1 MSNLAVKRILSDLKI
16 VKSNQL
22 DKHNIFVSTN
32 DEDIYNIKAMIIGP
46 DDTPYEGGFY
56 FFDINFPKNYPM
68 EPPKAKFMTLNRE
81 VRFNPNLYKCGKVCV
96 SLLNTWQG
104 PGWTTACTLSSVLL
118 SIQSLLNENPIQNE
132 PGWEKENGE
141 KCRTYNDLLDYYNL
155 KVGVL
160 QMIRDTPLGFEV
172 FKDIMLKYYV
182 TNFDKYM
189 KFLEKRMDKNG
200 EQKLLKLYSMSTK
213 FEYNELQEK
222 LLMAFSEFEVLYK

>member
-1 MSNLAVKRILSDLKI
+1 MSNLATKRILSDLKI
-16 VKSNQL
+16 IKKNEL
-22 DKHNIFVSTN
+22 DKHNIFVSTS
-32 DEDIYNIKAMIIGP
+32 DDDIYSIKAMIIGP
-46 DDTPYEGGFY
+46 EDTPYEGGFF

>member
-56 FFDINFPKNYPM
+56 FFDINFPKNYPI
-68 EPPKAKFMTLNRE
+68 EPPKAKFMTLNKD

-96 SLLNTWQG
+96 SLLNTWSG
-104 PGWTTACTLSSVLL
+104 PGWTTACTLAAVLL
-118 SIQSLLNENPIQNE
+118 SIQSLLNERPIHNE

-141 KCRTYNDLLDYYNL
+141 KCKTYNDLLDYFNL
-155 KVGVL
+155 KVGVI
-160 QMIRDTPLGFEV
+160 QMIQDTPFGFEV
-172 FKDIMLKYYV
+172 FRDIMLKYYID
-182 TNFDKYM
+182 NFEKYM
-189 KFLEKRMDKNG
+189 KFIDKRMDKNG
-200 EQKLLKLYSMSTK
+200 EQKYLKLYSMSS
-213 FEYNELQEK
+213 K
-222 LLMAFSEFEVLYK
+222 LDYSTVHENMIMIYSEFDNIYK

>member
-1 MSNLAVKRILSDLKI
+1 MSNLATKRILSDLKI
-16 VKSNQL
+16 IKKNEL
-22 DKHNIFVSTN
+22 DKHNIFVSTS
-32 DEDIYNIKAMIIGP
+32 DDDIYSIKAMIIGP
-46 DDTPYEGGFY
+46 EDTPYEGGFF

-118 SIQSLLNENPIQNE
+118 SIQSLLNENPIHNE

>member
-1 MSNLAVKRILSDLKI
+1 MSNLATKRILSDLRIIK
-16 VKSNQL
+16 KNEL
-22 DKHNIFVSTN
+22 DKHNIYVSTN
-32 DEDIYNIKAMIIGP
+32 DEDMYNIKAMIIGP
-46 DDTPYEGGFY
+46 DDTPYEGGFF

-96 SLLNTWQG
+96 SLLNTWAG
-104 PGWTTACTLSSVLL
+104 PGWTTACTLSAVLL
-118 SIQSLLNENPIQNE
+118 SIQSLLNENPIHNE

-182 TNFDKYM
+182 THFEKYM
-189 KFLEKRMDKNG
+189 KFLDKRMDKNG
-200 EQKLLKLYSMSTK
+200 EQKLSKLYSMSAK
-213 FEYNELQEK
+213 LDYNAIQENM
-222 LLMAFSEFEVLYK
+222 LMVFSEFEVLYK